1 MIGLFDG
8 INARLSIRA
17 RMRIL
22 SLLMIVPVGITGYLL
37 YQTHMDVVRFAQSEL
52 AGSRYLAAAWPV
64 LTAGAIDKTAEP
76 ADLEATHT
84 QAMRNTAMLPTKDAD
99 ALSGSGEDLM
109 QKANTLIADVTDKS
123 SLILDPDLDSY
134 YMMDGVT
141 TKLPAAVLA
150 ARGLYDVRNNA
161 ATDTA
166 RVMAT
171 GKFTD
176 AIAALTD
183 STTKSGQYGKTGHLS
198 GATAS
203 ALKALQSAGA
213 AFATQPNADTYP
225 AVIAAASAL
234 FTPGNKDLQTL
245 LTKRSDKEMGR
256 MAGELTLAIGVL
268 VLALLVNLAIASGLS
283 RRLSVLS
290 SLMQRLAGGETV
302 ADVPFAGDRHETG
315 VIVASLKAFADA
327 VTETGRMRAAQ
338 DALTE
343 AAAQVKRDAMV
354 GMAERFESSLL
365 GIVEQLDG
373 TARML
378 EGTADSLNTDA
389 DDTRRNSSLV
399 AASIEAAS
407 RNIQSVAGATE
418 EISASSRTIADQAEH
433 AARAAQ
439 EATDMAGQTHAKVSA
454 MIAASDRIG
463 NSIGLIT
470 EITSQT
476 NLLALNATIE
486 AARAGEA
493 GRGFNVVATEV
504 KALANQTAR
513 ATGEISDQV
522 KSVQE
527 ATRQASDAMNAIAD
541 LVISLRDISNA
552 ISDSVIQQ
560 TLAVSEISRSTLD
573 VADSTARINDTVAE
587 VSATATRAGDGAR
600 MTREETQRLS
610 EQSRT
615 LKETAIAFL
624 ETIRAA

>member
-1 MIGLFDG
+1 MTGLFDA
-8 INARLSIRA
+8 INARLSIGA

-64 LTAGAIDKTAEP
+64 LTAGALDKAADP
-76 ADLEATHT
+76 ADLDATHA
-84 QAMRNTAMLPTKDAD
+84 QARRNTAMLPTKDAD
-99 ALSGSGEDLM
+99 ALDGSGADLM

-150 ARGLYDVRNNA
+150 ARGLYDVRGNS

-176 AIAALTD
+176 AVAALAD
-183 STTKSGQYGKTGHLS
+183 STTKSGQYGKSGHLS
-198 GATAS
+198 DATAA
-203 ALKALQSAGA
+203 ALKTLRDAAS
-213 AFATQPNADTYP
+213 AFAANPTADTYQTFV
-225 AVIAAASAL
+225 ADASAL
-234 FTPGNKDLQTL
+234 FTPGNADLQAL
-245 LTKRSDKEMGR
+245 LAKRGGKEMGR
-256 MAGELTLAIGVL
+256 MAGELAVAVG
-268 VLALLVNLAIASGLS
+268 VLALALAVAMAIASGLS

-290 SLMQRLAGGETV
+290 GLMQRLARGEAVTQ
-302 ADVPFAGDRHETG
+302 VPFAGDRHETG
-315 VIVASLKAFADA
+315 VIVSSLQAFADA
-327 VTETGRMRAAQ
+327 VAETTRLQAVQEAHAETAAQ
-338 DALTE
+338 AR
-343 AAAQVKRDAMV
+343 RDAMMA
-354 GMAERFESSLL
+354 MAERFESSLL
-365 GIVEQLDG
+365 GVVEQLDG
-373 TARML
+373 TARAL
-378 EGTADSLNTDA
+378 GGTAAGLHTDA
-389 DDTRRNSSLV
+389 DHTRRNTAVV

-407 RNIQSVAGATE
+407 HNIQSVAGATE
-418 EISASSRTIADQAEH
+418 EMSASSRAIADQAGQ

-439 EATDMAGQTHAKVSA
+439 DAADMAAQTHAKVMA
-454 MIAASDRIG
+454 MIAASERIG
-463 NSIGLIT
+463 DSIGLIT

-504 KALANQTAR
+504 KALASQTAR
-513 ATGEISDQV
+513 ATGEISGQV
-522 KSVQE
+522 KNVQE
-527 ATRQASDAMNAIAD
+527 ATHQASEAMNAIAD

-552 ISDSVIQQ
+552 ISESVIQQ
-560 TLAVSEISRSTLD
+560 TAAVAEISRSTMD
-573 VADSTARINDTVAE
+573 VASSTARINDTVAE

-600 MTREETQRLS
+600 TTREETERLS

-624 ETIRAA
+624 QTIRAA

>member
-1 MIGLFDG
+1 MNGLFDG

-22 SLLMIVPVGITGYLL
+22 SLLMIVPVAITGYLL

-52 AGSRYLAAAWPV
+52 AGTRYLAAAWPV
-64 LTAGAIDKTAEP
+64 LTAGALDKA
-76 ADLEATHT
+76 ADQGDLDATHA
-84 QAMRNTAMLPTKDAD
+84 QATRNIAMLPTKDAD
-99 ALSGSGEDLM
+99 ALTGSGEDLM

-150 ARGLYDVRNNA
+150 ARGLYDARADA

-171 GKFTD
+171 EKFTD

-183 STTKSGQYGKTGHLS
+183 STTKSGQYGKTGRLAD
-198 GATAS
+198 ATAAALTTLRS
-203 ALKALQSAGA
+203 AAT
-213 AFATQPNADTYP
+213 AFAANPDTGAYRT
-225 AVIAAASAL
+225 VIDDASAL
-234 FTPGNKDLQTL
+234 FAPGNSDLQTL
-245 LTKRSDKEMGR
+245 LTKRSNKEMGR
-256 MAGELTLAIGVL
+256 MAGELALAIGVL
-268 VLALLVNLAIASGLS
+268 ILALLVNLAIASGLS
-283 RRLSVLS
+283 QRLSVLS
-290 SLMQRLAGGETV
+290 GLMQRLARGETV
-302 ADVPFAGDRHETG
+302 TNVPYAGDRHETG
-315 VIVASLKAFADA
+315 VIVSSLKAFADA
-327 VTETGRMRAAQ
+327 VTEAARMRSAQEALAEDAARSRR
-338 DALTE
+338 E
-343 AAAQVKRDAMV
+343 AMMS
-354 GMAERFESSLL
+354 MAERFESSLL

-373 TARML
+373 TARTL
-378 EGTADSLNTDA
+378 GGTADSLHTDA
-389 DDTRRNSSLV
+389 DHTRQNTSLV
-399 AASIEAAS
+399 AASIDAAS
-407 RNIQSVAGATE
+407 HNIQSVAGATE
-418 EISASSRTIADQAEH
+418 EMSASSRAIAEQAGH

-439 EATDMAGQTHAKVSA
+439 DAADMASQTHAKVSA
-454 MIAASDRIG
+454 MMAASERIG
-463 NSIGLIT
+463 DSIGLIAD
-470 EITSQT
+470 ITSQT

-504 KALANQTAR
+504 KALASQTAR
-513 ATGEISDQV
+513 ATGEISEQV
-522 KSVQE
+522 KSVQD

-552 ISDSVIQQ
+552 ISESVAQQ
-560 TLAVSEISRSTLD
+560 TAAVAEISRSTLD

-600 MTREETQRLS
+600 ATREETQRLS
-610 EQSRT
+610 QQSRT